1 MSRSLLRQPRAEKRA
16 CELVHIDLWACVA
29 ASGVWRADV
38 MAEQPAKRIPDWLA
52 IDVLV
57 ILVSLAI
64 IVIGIWI
71 GL

>member
-1 MSRSLLRQPRAEKRA
+1 
-16 CELVHIDLWACVA
+16 
-29 ASGVWRADV
+29 

-52 IDVLV
+52 TDVLV

>member
-1 MSRSLLRQPRAEKRA
+1 
-16 CELVHIDLWACVA
+16 
-29 ASGVWRADV
+29 
-38 MAEQPAKRIPDWLA
+38 MAEQRAKRIPDWLA

-57 ILVSLAI
+57 ILVPLAAI

>member
-1 MSRSLLRQPRAEKRA
+1 
-16 CELVHIDLWACVA
+16 
-29 ASGVWRADV
+29 

-52 IDVLV
+52 VDALL
-57 ILVSLAI
+57 ILVPLLAI

>member
-1 MSRSLLRQPRAEKRA
+1 
-16 CELVHIDLWACVA
+16 
-29 ASGVWRADV
+29 

>member
-1 MSRSLLRQPRAEKRA
+1 
-16 CELVHIDLWACVA
+16 
-29 ASGVWRADV
+29 

-52 IDVLV
+52 IDLLV
-57 ILVSLAI
+57 ILGSLAI

>member
-1 MSRSLLRQPRAEKRA
+1 
-16 CELVHIDLWACVA
+16 
-29 ASGVWRADV
+29 

-52 IDVLV
+52 IDLLV